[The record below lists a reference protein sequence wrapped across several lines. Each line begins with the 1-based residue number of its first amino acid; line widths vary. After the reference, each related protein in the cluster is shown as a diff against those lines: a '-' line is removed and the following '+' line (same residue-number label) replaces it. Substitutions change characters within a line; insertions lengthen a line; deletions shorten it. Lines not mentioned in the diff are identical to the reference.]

1 MHRCGKE
8 EWVDI
13 RASLSSE
20 SNQFRVTQ
28 RTSWWN
34 RDFSLGLLPLS
45 PMLSLGGH
53 TQKVYVHWTFCLLT
67 AEAPQFL
74 LHFPAFGWKSE
85 VTCLQVSP
93 QPQRLLENG
102 RLNLSGTHFPI
113 EHTCILLATE
123 LWHLFHFFFHCP
135 PSSTELR
142 MGKNS
147 SHCTTLTLQLH
158 PHQGFCLSQTQTR
171 PLVHPLSYKDKHVP
185 YFVSHLSFPN
195 LSSYLPQEP
204 VYGGNPNH
212 VTFKKIFVSLTTW
225 ILGGRGEKNNSFLM
239 EQKLLSDLPSTFS
252 W

>member
-1 MHRCGKE
+1 MHFACH
-8 EWVDI
+8 
-13 RASLSSE
+13 RA
-20 SNQFRVTQ
+20 V
-28 RTSWWN
+28 
-34 RDFSLGLLPLS
+34 
-45 PMLSLGGH
+45 
-53 TQKVYVHWTFCLLT
+53 
-67 AEAPQFL
+67 
-74 LHFPAFGWKSE
+74 AFIS
-85 VTCLQVSP
+85 
-93 QPQRLLENG
+93 
-102 RLNLSGTHFPI
+102 
-113 EHTCILLATE
+113 
-123 LWHLFHFFFHCP
+123 FFFHCP

-225 ILGGRGEKNNSFLM
+225 ILGGGGGGEESF
-239 EQKLLSDLPSTFS
+239 FS
-252 W
+252 NGTKTIKRLAKYLFLVIRSGF